1 MKNLFATNKPLHI
14 DIAKWFALLLIVAAT
29 IGAIV
34 YGISVRQQLWF
45 AATDPSA
52 VTACMEGYYGELG
65 EAKKRFEQKQRG
77 QLINPLVEEV
87 KKE

>member
-1 MKNLFATNKPLHI
+1 MKNLFATHRI
-14 DIAKWFALLLIVAAT
+14 DITKWVLLLLLVAVAT
-29 IGAIV
+29 GAVV
-34 YGISVRQQLWF
+34 YSISIRQQLWF